1 MLKKLEGFKI
11 RFHDLVLKLDYNLF
25 KDFKGYKMTD
35 EIMLNDS
42 ENVNNML
49 NGFSDALK
57 NVKEMSPLTFCITN
71 FVTVTDCANAALA
84 IGASPIMSNGAEE
97 GGEIVNIANALVINI
112 GTLSKSQNELMRN
125 SASQAKE
132 INKPI
137 IFDPVGAGVSALRN
151 DMTKEIVENYPLALV
166 RGNMSEIKAI
176 TKLINLNENNDSA
189 GKGVDVAESDII
201 SKDTLES
208 NALIVKELAKEL
220 DAVVIASGPIDIISD
235 GNLTFGL
242 DNGDEM
248 MPLITG
254 SGCMLTTIIGSYVG
268 ANDALIGGITAC
280 ALMAIA
286 GENAAKMVRE
296 NDLGSGSFRTFLI
309 DNLYKLSA
317 EELAERANLFEI
329 NI

>member
-1 MLKKLEGFKI
+1 MS
-11 RFHDLVLKLDYNLF
+11 
-25 KDFKGYKMTD
+25 D
-35 EIMLNDS
+35 EIINKS
-42 ENVNNML
+42 ENVENIL
-49 NGFSDALK
+49 NGFKDALK
-57 NVKEMSPLTFCITN
+57 NVKETVPLTFCITN

-84 IGASPIMSNGAEE
+84 IGGSPIMSNGAEE

-125 SASQAKE
+125 SANQAKE

-151 DMTKEIVENYPLALV
+151 DMTKEIVENYPLALI

-176 TKLINLNENNDSA
+176 TQLINLNLNENNDAA

-201 SKDTLES
+201 SKDTLEN
-208 NALIVKELAKEL
+208 NALIVKQLANELNT
-220 DAVVIASGPIDIISD
+220 VVIASGPIDIISD

-242 DNGDEM
+242 ENGDEM

-268 ANDALIGGITAC
+268 ANDALVGGITAC

-286 GENAAKMVRE
+286 GENAAEYVRA
-296 NDLGSGSFRTFLI
+296 NDLGTGSFRTLLI
-309 DNLYKLSA
+309 DNLYKLDA
-317 EELAERANLFEI
+317 EELVKRANLFEI
-329 NI
+329 KV

>member
-1 MLKKLEGFKI
+1 MS
-11 RFHDLVLKLDYNLF
+11 
-25 KDFKGYKMTD
+25 D
-35 EIMLNDS
+35 EIINKS
-42 ENVNNML
+42 ENVENIL
-49 NGFSDALK
+49 NGFKDALK
-57 NVKEMSPLTFCITN
+57 NVKETVPLTFCITN

-84 IGASPIMSNGAEE
+84 IGGSPIMSNGAEE

-125 SASQAKE
+125 SANQAKE

-151 DMTKEIVENYPLALV
+151 DMTKEIVENYPLALI

-176 TKLINLNENNDSA
+176 TQLINLNLNENNDAA

-208 NALIVKELAKEL
+208 NAIIVKQLATELN
-220 DAVVIASGPIDIISD
+220 AVVIASGPIDIISD

-242 DNGDEM
+242 ENGDEM

-268 ANDALIGGITAC
+268 ANDALSGGITAC

-286 GENAAKMVRE
+286 GENAAEYVRA
-296 NDLGSGSFRTFLI
+296 NDLGTGSFRTLLI
-309 DNLYKLSA
+309 DNLYKLDA
-317 EELAERANLFEI
+317 EELVKRANLFEI
-329 NI
+329 NV

>member
-1 MLKKLEGFKI
+1 
-11 RFHDLVLKLDYNLF
+11 
-25 KDFKGYKMTD
+25 MTD
-35 EIMLNDS
+35 EIIINDS
-42 ENVNNML
+42 ENVKNVL
-49 NGFSDALK
+49 NAFENAVK
-57 NVKEMSPLTFCITN
+57 NVKENAPLTFCITN

-97 GGEIVNIANALVINI
+97 GGEIVNIASALVINI

-125 SASQAKE
+125 SANQAKE
-132 INKPI
+132 IGKPI
-137 IFDPVGAGVSALRN
+137 IFDPVGAGVSGLRN

-176 TKLINLNENNDSA
+176 TQLINLDLNETKDAA

-201 SKDTLES
+201 SKDSLGA

-220 DAVVIASGPIDIISD
+220 NTVVIASGPIDIISD
-235 GNLTFGL
+235 GEKTFGL

-280 ALMAIA
+280 TLMTVA
-286 GENAAKMVRE
+286 GENAADYVRE
-296 NDLGSGSFRTFLI
+296 NNLGTGSFRTLLI
-309 DNLYKLSA
+309 DNLYKLTA
-317 EELAERANLFEI
+317 EDLVERANLFEI
-329 NI
+329 NV

>member
-1 MLKKLEGFKI
+1 
-11 RFHDLVLKLDYNLF
+11 
-25 KDFKGYKMTD
+25 MTD
-35 EIMLNDS
+35 ESIINDS
-42 ENVNNML
+42 ENVTNVLKAFEN
-49 NGFSDALK
+49 AVK
-57 NVKEMSPLTFCITN
+57 NVKENAPLTFCITN

-97 GGEIVNIANALVINI
+97 GGEIVNIASALVINI

-125 SASQAKE
+125 SANQAKE
-132 INKPI
+132 IGKPI
-137 IFDPVGAGVSALRN
+137 IFDPVGAGVSGLRN
-151 DMTKEIVENYPLALV
+151 DMTREIVENYPLALV

-176 TKLINLNENNDSA
+176 TQLINLDLNETKDAA

-201 SKDTLES
+201 SKDTLEA

-220 DAVVIASGPIDIISD
+220 NTVVIASGPIDIISD
-235 GNLTFGL
+235 GEKTFGL

-280 ALMAIA
+280 TLMTVA
-286 GENAAKMVRE
+286 GENAADYVRE
-296 NDLGSGSFRTFLI
+296 NNLGTGSFRTLLI
-309 DNLYKLSA
+309 DNLYKLTA
-317 EELAERANLFEI
+317 EDLVERANLFEI
-329 NI
+329 NV

>member
-1 MLKKLEGFKI
+1 
-11 RFHDLVLKLDYNLF
+11 
-25 KDFKGYKMTD
+25 MTD
-35 EIMLNDS
+35 EIIIAES
-42 ENVNNML
+42 ENVKKVL
-49 NGFSDALK
+49 NEFENAMG
-57 NVKEMSPLTFCITN
+57 NVKEISPLTFCITN

-97 GGEIVNIANALVINI
+97 GGDIVNIANALVINI

-125 SASQAKE
+125 SANQAKE
-132 INKPI
+132 ISKPI

-176 TKLINLNENNDSA
+176 TQLINLDLNENNDAA

-201 SKDTLES
+201 SKDTLDA
-208 NALIVKELAKEL
+208 NALIVKQLAKEL
-220 DAVVIASGPIDIISD
+220 NTVVIASGPIDIISD
-235 GNLTFGL
+235 GNLTFGIE
-242 DNGDEM
+242 NGDEM

-268 ANDALIGGITAC
+268 ANDPLIGGIAAC
-280 ALMAIA
+280 TLMAVA
-286 GENAAKMVRE
+286 GENAAEYVRA
-296 NDLGSGSFRTFLI
+296 NDLGTASFRTFLI
-309 DNLYKLSA
+309 DNLYKLNA
-317 EELAERANLFEI
+317 EELVERANLFEI

>member
-1 MLKKLEGFKI
+1 
-11 RFHDLVLKLDYNLF
+11 
-25 KDFKGYKMTD
+25 MTD
-35 EIMLNDS
+35 EIIIRDT
-42 ENVNNML
+42 ENVKNII
-49 NGFSDALK
+49 NGFANALK
-57 NVKEMSPLTFCITN
+57 NVKEISPLTFCITN

-97 GGEIVNIANALVINI
+97 GGEIVNIASALVINI

-125 SASQAKE
+125 SANQAKE

-176 TKLINLNENNDSA
+176 TQLINLNLNENKDAA

-201 SKDTLES
+201 SKDTLEY
-208 NALIVKELAKEL
+208 NALIVKQLAKEL
-220 DAVVIASGPIDIISD
+220 NTVVIASGPIDIISD
-235 GNLTFGL
+235 GELTFGL
-242 DNGDEM
+242 ENGDAM

-268 ANDALIGGITAC
+268 ANDPLIGGISAC
-280 ALMAIA
+280 TLMAVA
-286 GENAAKMVRE
+286 GENAAEYVRE
-296 NDLGSGSFRTFLI
+296 NDLGTASFRTFLI
-309 DNLYKLSA
+309 DNLYKLTA
-317 EELAERANLFEI
+317 EELKERANLFEI
-329 NI
+329 NV

>member
-1 MLKKLEGFKI
+1 
-11 RFHDLVLKLDYNLF
+11 
-25 KDFKGYKMTD
+25 MTD
-35 EIMLNDS
+35 EIIIADS
-42 ENVNNML
+42 ENVKNIL
-49 NGFSDALK
+49 NGFEDAVK
-57 NVKEMSPLTFCITN
+57 NVKEVSPLTFCITN

-125 SASQAKE
+125 SANQAKE

-151 DMTKEIVENYPLALV
+151 DMTKEIVENYPLALI

-176 TKLINLNENNDSA
+176 TQLINLNLNENNDAA

-201 SKDTLES
+201 SKDTLEN
-208 NALIVKELAKEL
+208 NALIVKQLANELNT
-220 DAVVIASGPIDIISD
+220 VVIASGPIDIISD
-235 GNLTFGL
+235 GNLTFCL
-242 DNGDEM
+242 ENGDEM

-268 ANDALIGGITAC
+268 ANDALVGGITAC

-286 GENAAKMVRE
+286 GENAAEYVRA
-296 NDLGSGSFRTFLI
+296 NDLGTGSFRTLLI
-309 DNLYKLSA
+309 DNLYKLDA
-317 EELAERANLFEI
+317 EELVK
-329 NI
+329 

>member
-1 MLKKLEGFKI
+1 
-11 RFHDLVLKLDYNLF
+11 
-25 KDFKGYKMTD
+25 MTD
-35 EIMLNDS
+35 ESIINDS
-42 ENVNNML
+42 ENVKNVL
-49 NGFSDALK
+49 NAFENAVK
-57 NVKEMSPLTFCITN
+57 NVKENAPLTFCITN

-97 GGEIVNIANALVINI
+97 GGEIVNIASALVINI

-125 SASQAKE
+125 SANQAKE
-132 INKPI
+132 IGKPI
-137 IFDPVGAGVSALRN
+137 IFDPVGAGVSGLRN
-151 DMTKEIVENYPLALV
+151 DMTREIVENYPLALV

-176 TKLINLNENNDSA
+176 TQLINLDLNETKDAA

-201 SKDTLES
+201 SKDTLEA

-220 DAVVIASGPIDIISD
+220 NTVVIASGPIDIISN
-235 GNLTFGL
+235 GEKTFGL

-280 ALMAIA
+280 TLMTVA
-286 GENAAKMVRE
+286 GENAADYVRE
-296 NDLGSGSFRTFLI
+296 NNLGTGSFRTLLI
-309 DNLYKLSA
+309 DNLYKLTA
-317 EELAERANLFEI
+317 EDLVERANLFEI
-329 NI
+329 NV

>member
-1 MLKKLEGFKI
+1 
-11 RFHDLVLKLDYNLF
+11 
-25 KDFKGYKMTD
+25 MTD
-35 EIMLNDS
+35 EIIINDS
-42 ENVNNML
+42 ENVKNVL
-49 NGFSDALK
+49 NAFENAVK
-57 NVKEMSPLTFCITN
+57 NVKENAPLTFCITN

-97 GGEIVNIANALVINI
+97 GGEIVNIASALVINI
-112 GTLSKSQNELMRN
+112 GTLSKCQNELMRN
-125 SASQAKE
+125 SANQAKE
-132 INKPI
+132 IGKPI
-137 IFDPVGAGVSALRN
+137 IFDPVGAGVSGLRN

-176 TKLINLNENNDSA
+176 TQLINLDLNETKDAA

-201 SKDTLES
+201 SKDTLEA

-220 DAVVIASGPIDIISD
+220 NTVVIASGPIDIISD
-235 GNLTFGL
+235 GEKTFGL

-280 ALMAIA
+280 TLMTVA
-286 GENAAKMVRE
+286 GENAADYVRE
-296 NDLGSGSFRTFLI
+296 NNLGTGSFRTLLI
-309 DNLYKLSA
+309 DNLYKLTA
-317 EELAERANLFEI
+317 EDLVERANLFEI
-329 NI
+329 NV

>member
-1 MLKKLEGFKI
+1 
-11 RFHDLVLKLDYNLF
+11 
-25 KDFKGYKMTD
+25 MTD
-35 EIMLNDS
+35 EIIIRNT
-42 ENVNNML
+42 ENVKNIL
-49 NGFSDALK
+49 NEFENALK
-57 NVKEMSPLTFCITN
+57 NVKDISPLTFCITN

-97 GGEIVNIANALVINI
+97 GGEIVNIASALVINI

-125 SASQAKE
+125 SANQAKE

-176 TKLINLNENNDSA
+176 TQLINLDLNENKDAA

-208 NALIVKELAKEL
+208 NALIVKQLAKEL
-220 DAVVIASGPIDIISD
+220 DSVVIASGPIDIISD
-235 GNLTFGL
+235 GELTFGL
-242 DNGDEM
+242 ENGDEM

-268 ANDALIGGITAC
+268 ANDPLIGGITAC
-280 ALMAIA
+280 TLMAVA
-286 GENAAKMVRE
+286 GENAAEYVRE
-296 NDLGSGSFRTFLI
+296 NDLGTASFRTFLI
-309 DNLYKLSA
+309 DNLYKLTA
-317 EELAERANLFEI
+317 EELKMRANLFEI
-329 NI
+329 NV

>member
-1 MLKKLEGFKI
+1 
-11 RFHDLVLKLDYNLF
+11 
-25 KDFKGYKMTD
+25 MTD
-35 EIMLNDS
+35 EIIINDS
-42 ENVNNML
+42 ENVKNVL
-49 NGFSDALK
+49 NAFENAVK
-57 NVKEMSPLTFCITN
+57 NVKENAPLTFCITN

-97 GGEIVNIANALVINI
+97 GGEIVNIASALVINI

-125 SASQAKE
+125 SANQAKE
-132 INKPI
+132 IGKPI
-137 IFDPVGAGVSALRN
+137 IFDPVGAGVSGLRN

-176 TKLINLNENNDSA
+176 TQLINLDLNETKDAA

-201 SKDTLES
+201 SNGEK
-208 NALIVKELAKEL
+208 
-220 DAVVIASGPIDIISD
+220 
-235 GNLTFGL
+235 TFGL

-280 ALMAIA
+280 TLMTVA
-286 GENAAKMVRE
+286 GENAADYVRE
-296 NDLGSGSFRTFLI
+296 NNLGTGSFRTLLI
-309 DNLYKLSA
+309 DNLYKLTA
-317 EELAERANLFEI
+317 EDLVERANLFEI
-329 NI
+329 NV

>member
-1 MLKKLEGFKI
+1 MS
-11 RFHDLVLKLDYNLF
+11 
-25 KDFKGYKMTD
+25 D
-35 EIMLNDS
+35 EIINKS
-42 ENVNNML
+42 ENVENIL
-49 NGFSDALK
+49 NGFKDALK
-57 NVKEMSPLTFCITN
+57 NVKETVPLTFCITN

-84 IGASPIMSNGAEE
+84 IGGSPIMSNGAEE

-125 SASQAKE
+125 SANQAKE

-151 DMTKEIVENYPLALV
+151 DMTKEIVENYPLALI

-176 TKLINLNENNDSA
+176 TQLINLNLNENNDAA

-201 SKDTLES
+201 SKDTLEN
-208 NALIVKELAKEL
+208 NALIVKQLANELNT
-220 DAVVIASGPIDIISD
+220 VVIASGPIDIISD
-235 GNLTFGL
+235 GNLTFCL
-242 DNGDEM
+242 ENGDEM

-268 ANDALIGGITAC
+268 ANDALVGGITAC

-286 GENAAKMVRE
+286 GENAAEYVRA
-296 NDLGSGSFRTFLI
+296 NDLGTGSFRTLLI
-309 DNLYKLSA
+309 DNLYKLDA
-317 EELAERANLFEI
+317 EELVKRANLFEI
-329 NI
+329 KV

>member
-1 MLKKLEGFKI
+1 MLSKFKI
-11 RFHDLVLKLDYNLF
+11 
-25 KDFKGYKMTD
+25 FKGYKMTD
-35 EIMLNDS
+35 EIIIADS
-42 ENVNNML
+42 QNVKDIL
-49 NGFSDALK
+49 NGFSNALK
-57 NVKEMSPLTFCITN
+57 NVKEISPLTFCITN

-112 GTLSKSQNELMRN
+112 GTLSNAQNELMRN
-125 SASQAKE
+125 SADQAKE

-176 TKLINLNENNDSA
+176 TQLINLDLNEDKDAA

-208 NALIVKELAKEL
+208 NALIVKQLAQELNS
-220 DAVVIASGPIDIISD
+220 VVIASGPIDIISD
-235 GNLTFGL
+235 GNLTLGL

-286 GENAAKMVRE
+286 GENAAKAVRE

-309 DNLYKLSA
+309 DNLYKLTA
-317 EELAERANLFEI
+317 EELVERANLFEI
-329 NI
+329 NV

>member
-1 MLKKLEGFKI
+1 
-11 RFHDLVLKLDYNLF
+11 
-25 KDFKGYKMTD
+25 MTD
-35 EIMLNDS
+35 EIIINDS
-42 ENVNNML
+42 ENVKNVL
-49 NGFSDALK
+49 NAFENAVK
-57 NVKEMSPLTFCITN
+57 NVKENAPLTFCITN

-97 GGEIVNIANALVINI
+97 GGEIVNIASALVINI

-125 SASQAKE
+125 SANQAKE
-132 INKPI
+132 IGKPI
-137 IFDPVGAGVSALRN
+137 IFDPVGAGVSGLRN

-176 TKLINLNENNDSA
+176 TQLINLDLNETKDAA

-201 SKDTLES
+201 SKDTLGA

-220 DAVVIASGPIDIISD
+220 NTVVIASGPIDIISN
-235 GNLTFGL
+235 GEKTFGL

-280 ALMAIA
+280 TLMTVA
-286 GENAAKMVRE
+286 GENAADYVRE
-296 NDLGSGSFRTFLI
+296 NNLGTGSFRTLLI
-309 DNLYKLSA
+309 DNLYKLTA
-317 EELAERANLFEI
+317 EDLVERANLFEI
-329 NI
+329 NV

>member
-1 MLKKLEGFKI
+1 
-11 RFHDLVLKLDYNLF
+11 
-25 KDFKGYKMTD
+25 MTD
-35 EIMLNDS
+35 ESIINDS
-42 ENVNNML
+42 ENVKNVL
-49 NGFSDALK
+49 NAFENAVK
-57 NVKEMSPLTFCITN
+57 NVKENAPLTFCITN

-97 GGEIVNIANALVINI
+97 GGEIVNIASALVINI

-125 SASQAKE
+125 SANQAKE
-132 INKPI
+132 IGKPI
-137 IFDPVGAGVSALRN
+137 IFDPVGAGVSGLRN
-151 DMTKEIVENYPLALV
+151 DMTREIVENYPLALV

-176 TKLINLNENNDSA
+176 TQLINLDLNETKDAA

-201 SKDTLES
+201 SKDTLEA

-220 DAVVIASGPIDIISD
+220 NTVVIASGPIDIISD
-235 GNLTFGL
+235 GEKTFGL

-280 ALMAIA
+280 TLMTVA
-286 GENAAKMVRE
+286 GENAADYVRE
-296 NDLGSGSFRTFLI
+296 NNLGTGSFRTLLI
-309 DNLYKLSA
+309 DNLYKLTA
-317 EELAERANLFEI
+317 EDLVERANLFEI
-329 NI
+329 NV

>member
-1 MLKKLEGFKI
+1 
-11 RFHDLVLKLDYNLF
+11 
-25 KDFKGYKMTD
+25 MTD
-35 EIMLNDS
+35 EIIIADS
-42 ENVNNML
+42 ENVKNVL
-49 NGFSDALK
+49 NGFPDALK
-57 NVKEMSPLTFCITN
+57 NVKEISPLTFCITN

-112 GTLSKSQNELMRN
+112 GTLSKAQNELMRN
-125 SASQAKE
+125 SADQAKE

-151 DMTKEIVENYPLALV
+151 DMTKEIVENYPLALI

-176 TKLINLNENNDSA
+176 TQLINLNIDEDKDVA

-201 SKDTLES
+201 SKDTLKN
-208 NALIVKELAKEL
+208 NALIVKQLAKEL
-220 DAVVIASGPIDIISD
+220 DTVVIASGPIDIISD
-235 GNLTFGL
+235 GELTFGL
-242 DNGDEM
+242 ENGDEM

-268 ANDALIGGITAC
+268 ANEALIGGITAC
-280 ALMAIA
+280 ALMTIA
-286 GENAAKMVRE
+286 GENAADYVRE
-296 NDLGSGSFRTFLI
+296 NDLGTGSFRTILI
-309 DNLYKLSA
+309 DNLYKLNA
-317 EELAERANLFEI
+317 EELVKRANLFEI

>member
-1 MLKKLEGFKI
+1 
-11 RFHDLVLKLDYNLF
+11 
-25 KDFKGYKMTD
+25 MTD
-35 EIMLNDS
+35 EIIINDS
-42 ENVNNML
+42 ENVKNVL
-49 NGFSDALK
+49 NAFENAVK
-57 NVKEMSPLTFCITN
+57 NVKENAPLTFCITN

-97 GGEIVNIANALVINI
+97 GGEIVNIASALVINI

-125 SASQAKE
+125 SANQAKE
-132 INKPI
+132 IGKPI
-137 IFDPVGAGVSALRN
+137 IFDPVGAGVSGLRN
-151 DMTKEIVENYPLALV
+151 DMTREIVENYPLALV

-176 TKLINLNENNDSA
+176 TQLINLDLNETKDAA

-201 SKDTLES
+201 SKDTLGA

-220 DAVVIASGPIDIISD
+220 NTVVIASGPIDIISN
-235 GNLTFGL
+235 GEKTFGL

-280 ALMAIA
+280 TLMTVA
-286 GENAAKMVRE
+286 GENAADYVRE
-296 NDLGSGSFRTFLI
+296 NNLGTGSFRTLLI
-309 DNLYKLSA
+309 DNLYKLTA
-317 EELAERANLFEI
+317 EDLVERANLFEI
-329 NI
+329 NV

>member
-1 MLKKLEGFKI
+1 
-11 RFHDLVLKLDYNLF
+11 
-25 KDFKGYKMTD
+25 MTD
-35 EIMLNDS
+35 EIIINDS
-42 ENVNNML
+42 ENVKNVL
-49 NGFSDALK
+49 NAFENAVK
-57 NVKEMSPLTFCITN
+57 NVKENAPLTFCITN

-97 GGEIVNIANALVINI
+97 GGEIVNIASALVINI

-125 SASQAKE
+125 SANQAKE
-132 INKPI
+132 IGKPI
-137 IFDPVGAGVSALRN
+137 IFDPVGAGVSGLRN

-176 TKLINLNENNDSA
+176 TQLINLDLNETKDAA

-201 SKDTLES
+201 SKDSLGA

-220 DAVVIASGPIDIISD
+220 NTVVIASGPIDIISN
-235 GNLTFGL
+235 GEKTFGL

-280 ALMAIA
+280 TLMTVA
-286 GENAAKMVRE
+286 GENAADYVRE
-296 NDLGSGSFRTFLI
+296 NNLGTGSFRTLLI
-309 DNLYKLSA
+309 DNLYKLTA
-317 EELAERANLFEI
+317 EDLVERANLFEI
-329 NI
+329 NV

>member
-1 MLKKLEGFKI
+1 
-11 RFHDLVLKLDYNLF
+11 
-25 KDFKGYKMTD
+25 MTD
-35 EIMLNDS
+35 ESIINDS
-42 ENVNNML
+42 ENVKNVL
-49 NGFSDALK
+49 NAFENAVK
-57 NVKEMSPLTFCITN
+57 NVKENAPLTFCITN

-97 GGEIVNIANALVINI
+97 GGEIVNIASALVINI

-125 SASQAKE
+125 SANQAKE
-132 INKPI
+132 IGKPI
-137 IFDPVGAGVSALRN
+137 IFDPVGAGVSGLRN

-176 TKLINLNENNDSA
+176 TQLINLDLNETKDAA

-201 SKDTLES
+201 SKDTLEA

-220 DAVVIASGPIDIISD
+220 NTVVIASGPIDIISD
-235 GNLTFGL
+235 GEKTFGL

-268 ANDALIGGITAC
+268 ANDALTGGITAC
-280 ALMAIA
+280 TLMTVA
-286 GENAAKMVRE
+286 GENAADYVRE
-296 NDLGSGSFRTFLI
+296 NNLGTGSFRTLLI
-309 DNLYKLSA
+309 DNLYKLTA
-317 EELAERANLFEI
+317 EDLVERANLFEI
-329 NI
+329 DV

>member
-1 MLKKLEGFKI
+1 
-11 RFHDLVLKLDYNLF
+11 
-25 KDFKGYKMTD
+25 MTD
-35 EIMLNDS
+35 EIIINDS
-42 ENVNNML
+42 ENVKNVL
-49 NGFSDALK
+49 NAFENAVK
-57 NVKEMSPLTFCITN
+57 NVKENAPLTFCITN

-97 GGEIVNIANALVINI
+97 GGEIVNIASALVINI

-125 SASQAKE
+125 SANQAKE
-132 INKPI
+132 IGKPI
-137 IFDPVGAGVSALRN
+137 IFDPVGAGVSGLRN

-176 TKLINLNENNDSA
+176 TQLINLDLNETKDAA

-201 SKDTLES
+201 SKDTLGA

-220 DAVVIASGPIDIISD
+220 NTVVIASGPIDIISD
-235 GNLTFGL
+235 GEKTFGL

-268 ANDALIGGITAC
+268 ANDALTGGITAC
-280 ALMAIA
+280 TLMTVA
-286 GENAAKMVRE
+286 GENAADYVRE
-296 NDLGSGSFRTFLI
+296 NNLGTGSFRTLLI
-309 DNLYKLSA
+309 DNLYKLTA
-317 EELAERANLFEI
+317 EDLVERANLFEI
-329 NI
+329 NV

>member
-1 MLKKLEGFKI
+1 
-11 RFHDLVLKLDYNLF
+11 
-25 KDFKGYKMTD
+25 MTD
-35 EIMLNDS
+35 ESIINDS
-42 ENVNNML
+42 ENVKNVL
-49 NGFSDALK
+49 NAFENAVK
-57 NVKEMSPLTFCITN
+57 NVKENAPLTFCITN

-97 GGEIVNIANALVINI
+97 GGEIVNIASALVINI

-125 SASQAKE
+125 SANQAKE
-132 INKPI
+132 IGKPI
-137 IFDPVGAGVSALRN
+137 IFDPVGAGVSGLRN

-176 TKLINLNENNDSA
+176 TQLINLDLNETKDAA

-201 SKDTLES
+201 SKDTLGA

-220 DAVVIASGPIDIISD
+220 NTVVIASGPIDIISN
-235 GNLTFGL
+235 GEKTFGL

-280 ALMAIA
+280 TLMTVA
-286 GENAAKMVRE
+286 GENAADYVRE
-296 NDLGSGSFRTFLI
+296 NNLGTGSFRTLLI
-309 DNLYKLSA
+309 DNLYKLTA
-317 EELAERANLFEI
+317 EDLVERANLFEI
-329 NI
+329 DV

>member
-1 MLKKLEGFKI
+1 
-11 RFHDLVLKLDYNLF
+11 
-25 KDFKGYKMTD
+25 MTD
-35 EIMLNDS
+35 ESIINDS
-42 ENVNNML
+42 ENVKNVL
-49 NGFSDALK
+49 NAFENAVK
-57 NVKEMSPLTFCITN
+57 NVKENAPLTFCITN

-97 GGEIVNIANALVINI
+97 GGEIVNIASALVINI

-125 SASQAKE
+125 SANQAKE
-132 INKPI
+132 IGKPI
-137 IFDPVGAGVSALRN
+137 IFDPVGAGVSGLRN

-176 TKLINLNENNDSA
+176 TQLINLDLNETKDAA

-201 SKDTLES
+201 SKDTLEA

-220 DAVVIASGPIDIISD
+220 NTVVIASGPIDIISN
-235 GNLTFGL
+235 GEKTFGL

-268 ANDALIGGITAC
+268 ANDALTGGITAC
-280 ALMAIA
+280 TLMTVA
-286 GENAAKMVRE
+286 GENAADYVRK
-296 NDLGSGSFRTFLI
+296 NDLGTGSFRTILI
-309 DNLYKLSA
+309 DNLYKLTA
-317 EELAERANLFEI
+317 EELVERANLFEI

>member
-1 MLKKLEGFKI
+1 
-11 RFHDLVLKLDYNLF
+11 
-25 KDFKGYKMTD
+25 MTD
-35 EIMLNDS
+35 ESIINDS
-42 ENVNNML
+42 ENVKNVL
-49 NGFSDALK
+49 NAFENAVK
-57 NVKEMSPLTFCITN
+57 NVKENAPLTFCITN

-97 GGEIVNIANALVINI
+97 GGEIVNIASALVINI

-125 SASQAKE
+125 SANQAKE
-132 INKPI
+132 IGKPI
-137 IFDPVGAGVSALRN
+137 IFDPVGAGVSGLRN

-176 TKLINLNENNDSA
+176 TQLINLDLNETKDAA

-201 SKDTLES
+201 SKDTLGA

-220 DAVVIASGPIDIISD
+220 NTVVIASGPIDIISN
-235 GNLTFGL
+235 GEKTFGL

-268 ANDALIGGITAC
+268 ANDALTGGITAC
-280 ALMAIA
+280 TLMTVA
-286 GENAAKMVRE
+286 GENAADYVRE
-296 NDLGSGSFRTFLI
+296 NNLGNGSFRTLLI
-309 DNLYKLSA
+309 DNLYKLTA
-317 EELAERANLFEI
+317 EDLVERANLFEI
-329 NI
+329 NV

>member
-1 MLKKLEGFKI
+1 
-11 RFHDLVLKLDYNLF
+11 
-25 KDFKGYKMTD
+25 MTD
-35 EIMLNDS
+35 ESIINDS
-42 ENVNNML
+42 ENVKNVL
-49 NGFSDALK
+49 NAFENAVK
-57 NVKEMSPLTFCITN
+57 NVKENAPLTFCITN

-97 GGEIVNIANALVINI
+97 GGEIVNIASALVINI

-125 SASQAKE
+125 SANQAKE
-132 INKPI
+132 IGKPI
-137 IFDPVGAGVSALRN
+137 IFDPVGAGVSGLRN

-176 TKLINLNENNDSA
+176 TQLINLDLNETKDAA

-201 SKDTLES
+201 SKDTLEA

-220 DAVVIASGPIDIISD
+220 NTVVIASGPIDIISN
-235 GNLTFGL
+235 GEKTFGL

-268 ANDALIGGITAC
+268 ANDALTGGITAC
-280 ALMAIA
+280 TLMTVA
-286 GENAAKMVRE
+286 GENAADYVRE
-296 NDLGSGSFRTFLI
+296 NNLGTGSFRTLLI
-309 DNLYKLSA
+309 DNLYKLTA
-317 EELAERANLFEI
+317 EDLVERANLFEI
-329 NI
+329 NV